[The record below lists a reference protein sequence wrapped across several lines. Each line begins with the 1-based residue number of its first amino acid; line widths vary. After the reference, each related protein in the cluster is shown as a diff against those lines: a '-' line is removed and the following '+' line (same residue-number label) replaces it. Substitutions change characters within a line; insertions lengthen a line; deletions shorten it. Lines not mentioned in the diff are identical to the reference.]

1 VLKADRV
8 QSSIR
13 DLTKHSA
20 HDRQNLEIDDDV
32 NLVLS
37 LFVIDL
43 RVVSFV
49 VVVVFS
55 LAFAVSIVSS
65 FVELITISLEI
76 ELLTMLV
83 RRMIFLF
90 ADNAHLD
97 DDDDDVLDLL
107 LRV

>member
-1 VLKADRV
+1 MLKADRV

-20 HDRQNLEIDDDV
+20 HDRQNLETDNDV
-32 NLVLS
+32 HFVLS
-37 LFVIDL
+37 FFVIDF
-43 RVVSFV
+43 RIKSF

-55 LAFAVSIVSS
+55 LVLAVSIITS

-83 RRMIFLF
+83 RRMILLF
-90 ADNAHLD
+90 ADNAHFD
-97 DDDDDVLDLL
+97 DDDDDVLDL
-107 LRV
+107 